1 MLKALRLLSEY
12 KSILCRSFVFS
23 LPISPC
29 RGWSFLLRKIPL
41 LWLTSACLSTF
52 LLYESTTIIQLVIIG
67 RCNDPIAFFKA
78 NIDKMDD
85 IECPFCTKMLY
96 IHCWRFIYIFIK
108 KNRSKGNTTQP
119 IPNKLKSS
127 IYSYIL
133 YKASVIYFFKYS
145 PFLFVNVESFRV
157 IICKILPLE

>member
-1 MLKALRLLSEY
+1 M
-12 KSILCRSFVFS
+12 VVS
-23 LPISPC
+23 LEK
-29 RGWSFLLRKIPL
+29 KIPL

-85 IECPFCTKMLY
+85 IECPFWTKMLY

-127 IYSYIL
+127 IYSFIL

-157 IICKILPLE
+157 ITIGIIYTVMIHFLSTWTYYKTLITLGN